1 MLLAVLFGIGS
12 STAWADS
19 YELVTNASQLS
30 VGDVILITNAK
41 ADGSAYALGPQSGN
55 NCPAKSVTISS
66 SAIAD
71 KRDAQ
76 EITLYASSGGNYVFK
91 VAEDTYLYAASNS
104 SNQLKTSSNTTYWS
118 IAINT
123 TTNVA
128 TITDQ
133 THSSNHNKM
142 KYNSNN
148 GSPLFSCYTSADN
161 NLFVFRK
168 VTATLSSI
176 ALSGT
181 YPTTFHQGD
190 AFSHEGMTVM
200 AAYDDASEADV
211 TSSATFSGYDMSSIG
226 VQTVTVSY
234 TENEVTKTATYDITV
249 SAPATLTSI
258 ALSGTYPTVFDY
270 GAAFSSEGIVV
281 TANYDDD
288 TNKVVTGS
296 ATFSGYNMTTA
307 GAQTVTVSY
316 TEDEVTK
323 TQTYGITVNAYVQP
337 TEFDINFNDAFFGTS
352 YGGTASGITDE
363 NPESGTLNNVT
374 VTYAGSGSHYINSSQ
389 IRFYPNNKLTFE
401 APLGYNI
408 TQIIFSAGDTW
419 TATISADTGT
429 YTSGT
434 KTWAG
439 EATSVL
445 FTGSGSGQC
454 RMTGAS
460 VTLAKQ
466 KELSSIAVSGS
477 YPTVFEVG
485 DAFSH
490 EGAVV
495 TATYD
500 DASNADVT
508 SGATFSTPDM
518 SAAGTKTITVSYTE
532 NAVEKTTTYNITVK
546 TPATFESIALS
557 GSYPTTFNVGDA
569 FSHEGMTVTANFDDE
584 TSTDVTTSATFTG
597 YDMSAA
603 GVQTVTV
610 SYTHKGVTTK
620 TTTYNITV
628 NTVAVT
634 GVTVAPTAASLYV
647 GETTTLTATVSPN
660 NATNKKVTWTS
671 SDGSVAT
678 VSAAGVVT
686 AVAAGTATI
695 TVTTEDGS
703 QTATCAVTVEEVVD
717 YVTLPFAWEG
727 GSSASL
733 TESSGVTASGL
744 GSDYADQN
752 APYLVKF
759 DSTGDYVQIKTDS
772 RPDVVTIG
780 VKMIGGANTSYI
792 TVKASTDGETF
803 DEGEQLTI
811 SGSQNSVLTLT
822 STRSFDADVR
832 YIRLLF
838 TRGSNVGVG
847 SISISKYI
855 PKYAFTFAANPAA
868 AGTVT
873 ATYSAEDVTSG
884 DTFAEGIGLSISAA
898 ANAGYTFSGWT
909 EENDLGTFANASNAS
924 TTYTMPGAAAAIS
937 ANFTVNNYD
946 LSIEEGVNG
955 SYTTTVNGEAW
966 DGSSKIPYGATVS
979 ITAVPDDSYVFS
991 SWDATLDAYNTT
1003 ANPLVFT
1010 MPADEVA
1017 IEGSF
1022 VSAAIEYTID
1032 IDDEVTGGSI
1042 EASANSATAG
1052 TEITLTPT
1060 PASGY
1065 QFVSWTVL
1073 DGSANEVTVTNNKF
1087 TMPGSDVTVS
1097 ATFKQIF
1104 TVTYFV
1110 NGVENSVERLDG
1122 ATLSLDDPAALASM
1136 SFAGW
1141 SESNNATSPV
1151 FVPNSTAITSNKTLY
1166 AYFIASSNYTYQLVE
1181 SEQDDWRGDYLI
1193 AYSSSIFADGRTG
1206 GTGGIGAQNV
1216 SVNPGTNLVGKTVK
1230 ASWGDTYNVTIEAV
1244 DNSDLSNGYVLKTKD
1259 EKYNYQTSNTN
1270 GLASS
1275 ENKNTAA
1282 EYPITVTFT
1291 SSADIKLALGGSAA
1305 GAVFRYNPSGFFRF
1319 YKDGGQKSVYLYKK
1333 VLTGVNYSLGT
1344 TAVTIAQACT
1354 DGEKYY
1360 GTFSHGSSFIVPAD
1374 VTVSEIAVSDG
1385 KLVVTDYEEG
1395 DIVPAN
1401 TGVMISAE
1409 DYGGKSFV
1417 LTTAAGEAKT
1427 ATNALKASGNSGIN
1441 AGGMT
1446 TAAPDCVYY
1455 RLTMH
1460 NGTDFGFYWGAAE
1473 GAAFSLAA
1481 NKAYLAVPKAA
1492 GVKEFFTFDNLATAI
1507 HSMRTEES
1515 NDAIFNLAGQKISR
1529 LQKGINIV
1537 NGKKIFIK

>member
-1 MLLAVLFGIGS
+1 MKQKLLNSFRLKATLLVAVLCALFTGQ
-12 STAWADS
+12 AWATD
-19 YELVTNASQLS
+19 VTFVAGTDVSTTTTLAKGGITISISSGTLSRNDNYRVYASN
-30 VGDVILITNAK
+30 TM
-41 ADGSAYALGPQSGN
+41 
-55 NCPAKSVTISS
+55 TISS
-66 SAIAD
+66 SVGTITNIAFTFSGSNTGGWSTSYTPNAD
-71 KRDAQ
+71 SWTSSSTNAQ
-76 EITLYASSGGNYVFK
+76 ARITHIVVTYTPAAKTDPTITFNNGSVRVGRTLNLSTLFSSNSEGAVTYSITAGGSYASIDGSTLTGVAEGSVTVTATQAASGNYN
-91 VAEDTYLYAASNS
+91 AGEAT
-104 SNQLKTSSNTTYWS
+104 
-118 IAINT
+118 
-123 TTNVA
+123 A
-128 TITDQ
+128 TITV
-133 THSSNHNKM
+133 
-142 KYNSNN
+142 Y
-148 GSPLFSCYTSADN
+148 PAL
-161 NLFVFRK
+161 V
-168 VTATLSSI
+168 LSSI
-176 ALSGT
+176 AVTTAPTKNT
-181 YPTTFHQGD
+181 YNEGETFD
-190 AFSHEGMTVM
+190 RTGMVVT
-200 AAYDDASEADV
+200 ATYSDSSTNDV
-211 TSSATFSGYDMSSIG
+211 TASCTYSPSTALTTSNTEI
-226 VQTVTVSY
+226 TVSY
-234 TENEVTKTATYDITV
+234 TENDVEKT
-249 SAPATLTSI
+249 
-258 ALSGTYPTVFDY
+258 
-270 GAAFSSEGIVV
+270 
-281 TANYDDD
+281 
-288 TNKVVTGS
+288 
-296 ATFSGYNMTTA
+296 TTQA
-307 GAQTVTVSY
+307 
-316 TEDEVTK
+316 
-323 TQTYGITVNAYVQP
+323 ITVNAYVQP
-337 TEFDINFNDAFFGTS
+337 TSFDINLNDAFFGTNYS
-352 YGGTASGITDE
+352 GTASGITDE

-477 YPTVFEVG
+477 YPTTFEFDDV
-485 DAFSH
+485 FSH

-508 SGATFSTPDM
+508 SSATFSTPDM
-518 SAAGTKTITVSYTE
+518 SSAGTKTITVSYTE

-546 TPATFESIALS
+546 APATLESITLS
-557 GSYPTTFNVGDA
+557 GSFPTTFNVGDA

-597 YDMSAA
+597 YDMSVA

-610 SYTHKGVTTK
+610 SYTHKGVTTV

-634 GVTVAPTAASLYV
+634 GVTVAPTASLYV
-647 GETTTLTATVSPN
+647 GETTTLTATVSPS
-660 NATNKKVTWTS
+660 NATNKNVTWTS
-671 SDGSVAT
+671 SNGSVAT

-695 TVTTEDGS
+695 TVTTVDGS
-703 QTATCAVTVEEVVD
+703 QTATCAVTVKEVVD
-717 YVTLPFAWEG
+717 YGTLPFVWAG

-744 GSDYADQN
+744 GSDYAAGN
-752 APYLVKF
+752 SPYLVKF
-759 DSTGDYVQIKTDS
+759 DTTNDYIQIKTDS

-780 VKMIGGANTSYI
+780 VKMIGGASTSTI

-822 STRSFDADVR
+822 STRAFAADVR
-832 YIRLLF
+832 YVRLLF
-838 TRGSNVGVG
+838 TKGSNVGVG
-847 SISISKYI
+847 PISISKYI

-873 ATYSAEDVTSG
+873 ATYSAEDVSSG
-884 DTFAEGIGLSISAA
+884 DTFAEDAVLSVSAA

-946 LSIEEGVNG
+946 LSIEEGANG

-1022 VSAAIEYTID
+1022 VSAAFEYTID

-1042 EASANSATAG
+1042 AASANSATAG

-1141 SESNNATSPV
+1141 SESNNATSPE

-1206 GTGGIGAQNV
+1206 GTVGIGAQNV

-1230 ASWGDTYNVTIEAV
+1230 ASWGDTYNVTIEAIN
-1244 DNSDLSNGYVLKTKD
+1244 DANLSAGYLLKTKD
-1259 EKYNYQTSNTN
+1259 GKYNYQTNNSN
-1270 GLASS
+1270 GLSS
-1275 ENKNTAA
+1275 TDNKNTAA
-1282 EYPITVTFT
+1282 DYPLSVKFN
-1291 SSADIKLALGGSAA
+1291 SSSDIDIANSA
-1305 GAVFRYNPSGFFRF
+1305 GAQFHYNDQGYFRF

-1409 DYGGKSFV
+1409 DYGEKSFV

-1441 AGGMT
+1441 AGGMA

-1507 HSMRTEES
+1507 HSVVTEQ
-1515 NDAIFNLAGQKISR
+1515 NTDAIYNLAGQR
-1529 LQKGINIV
+1529 MNRMQKGINIV